1 MLYAH
6 IYELNNK
13 YIHEVNYTQCFT
25 RVMNVEQE
33 MTTLG
38 WSVFEENPF
47 ETQFWKVVFQV
58 QHKRHGVY
66 APKDGL
72 ALSKSWTK

>member
-13 YIHEVNYTQCFT
+13 YIHEVNYTQFFT

-38 WSVFEENPF
+38 CSVFEENHF
-47 ETQFWKVVFQV
+47 ETQF
-58 QHKRHGVY
+58 
-66 APKDGL
+66 
-72 ALSKSWTK
+72 

>member
-1 MLYAH
+1 MYAH

-13 YIHEVNYTQCFT
+13 YIHEVNYTQFFT

-38 WSVFEENPF
+38 
-47 ETQFWKVVFQV
+47 
-58 QHKRHGVY
+58 
-66 APKDGL
+66 
-72 ALSKSWTK
+72 